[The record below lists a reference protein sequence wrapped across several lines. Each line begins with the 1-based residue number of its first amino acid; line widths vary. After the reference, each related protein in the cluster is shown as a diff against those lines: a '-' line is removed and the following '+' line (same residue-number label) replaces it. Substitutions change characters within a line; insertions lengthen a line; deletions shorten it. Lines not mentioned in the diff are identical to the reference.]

1 MEQEYQDHRNVAS
14 PILVNNAPS
23 VEDVQFRHI
32 SIEIIQYFII
42 PQLDDKT
49 LLNFALTNK
58 KSLAL
63 TQKELTKRER
73 EHAKRILPDK
83 LKKWTSYDGTRLFAL
98 NRYFPDHLIS
108 SRC

>member
-32 SIEIIQYFII
+32 PIKIIQDFIV

-58 KSLAL
+58 KSLTLA
-63 TQKELTKRER
+63 QKELKKREP

-83 LKKWTSYDGTRLFAL
+83 PKKWARSDLTGFFTDGIGFFSLDIAD
-98 NRYFPDHLIS
+98 Y
-108 SRC
+108 